1 MKTKSKDLDLTSSQL
16 HLRNKMKTSEEGE
29 RAYLEREL
37 SLLLQMTVK
46 LEEELKEIAEREE

>member
-1 MKTKSKDLDLTSSQL
+1 MKAKIA
-16 HLRNKMKTSEEGE
+16 SEEAD

-46 LEEELKEIAEREE
+46 LEEDLKEIVEKEE